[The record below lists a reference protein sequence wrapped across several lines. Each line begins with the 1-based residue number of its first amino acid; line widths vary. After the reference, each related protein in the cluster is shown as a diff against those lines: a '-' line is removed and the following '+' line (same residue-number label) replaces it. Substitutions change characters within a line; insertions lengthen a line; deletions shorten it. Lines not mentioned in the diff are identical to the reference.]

1 MKTRPLSRRPFLSS
15 LVVSLI
21 LAGTAACGGKPAET
35 APPPQKKPEVPTRPL
50 NTLTLA
56 GQKVVVLPLT
66 ILLVGDSVPDAALLA
81 DHNRGLQWA
90 DSLIEETF
98 RSRSPDVDWV
108 LPPALRKIAKR
119 TQGMTVDP
127 DHMGQGIMRVPK
139 IDVVP
144 DPLRSSLRT
153 MAAIAGALEAV
164 IPAAASLMHGPGD
177 TVHAELAM
185 VMADVRTGQVL
196 WRTLATGSGRTPNL
210 AFNAALQTVLPLP
223 GGLP

>member
-1 MKTRPLSRRPFLSS
+1 MKTRPLSRRPVLSS
-15 LVVSLI
+15 LVLSLA
-21 LAGTAACGGKPAET
+21 LASAAACGGRSAET
-35 APPPQKKPEVPTRPL
+35 APSPQKRPEVPARPL

-66 ILLVGDSVPDAALLA
+66 ILLIEDSVPGGALLA
-81 DHNRGLQWA
+81 DRTRGLPWA
-90 DSLIEETF
+90 DSLIGAAFTTH
-98 RSRSPDVDWV
+98 SPEVDWV

-119 TQGMTVDP
+119 TQGVTVDP
-127 DHMGQGIMRVPK
+127 DHMGQAIMRVPK

-153 MAAIAGALEAV
+153 MAAIAGAVEAV
-164 IPAAASLMHGPGD
+164 IPAAASLLHGPGD

-185 VMADVRTGQVL
+185 VLAYVRTGQVL
-196 WRTLATGSGRTPNL
+196 WRTLATGSGRTPTL

-223 GGLP
+223 GVMP